1 MMDRRI
7 HLIGSFMKSFL
18 LLCGGLLLAAPH
30 ARADSS
36 RELTESFLAD
46 LRQRAV
52 RAHPS
57 VAAARSRADAA
68 TAGIRAVRLW
78 DDPELGL
85 AVKAADRAMREDDGD
100 LRLSLSQK
108 LPRPSVYRAE
118 RVMAAA
124 DTAAK
129 QAETRDA
136 ALMTGRE
143 AATAAIE
150 LALADEVVAVQTA
163 QLDWSGKMLANARAK
178 ALDPTGNA
186 IESLR
191 LEGEL
196 ARDRQMLDSARRT
209 RAGLARRLNVVLG
222 QALDSP
228 WPELRLPG
236 RAGPTPVAAG
246 EIARLSRSNPSY
258 LAKLRETDAAAAGGD
273 VARAMRKPE
282 FMIDVETNW
291 WSGGGEYRDTMIGLK
306 MTLPWFNEP
315 VYRAKIDQADR
326 LTDAAAADTEALKRE
341 LAGKVV
347 ASVTEAENAAR
358 EARAIET
365 DVLPALE
372 KAATAT
378 ESAWIGSQAMLT
390 EVLEARR
397 ALLATRL
404 EQRRAVAAQRAALEE
419 LETLVPR
426 QR

>member
-30 ARADSS
+30 ARADSA
-36 RELTESFLAD
+36 RELTESYLAD
-46 LRQRAV
+46 LRQRAA

-57 VAAARSRADAA
+57 TVAARSRADAA

-85 AVKAADRAMREDDGD
+85 GVTAADRMMREDDGD
-100 LRLSLSQK
+100 LRVSFSQK
-108 LPRPSVYRAE
+108 IPRPSVYRAE
-118 RVMAAA
+118 RAMASAEA
-124 DTAAK
+124 AAK

-143 AATAAIE
+143 AAATAIE
-150 LALADEVVAVQTA
+150 LALADEIVALQAA
-163 QLDWSGKMLANARAK
+163 QLEWTGKMAENARAK
-178 ALDPTGNA
+178 ALDPSGNA
-186 IESLR
+186 VESLR
-191 LEGEL
+191 MEGEL
-196 ARDRQMLDSARRT
+196 ARDRQMLESARRT
-209 RAGLARRLNVVLG
+209 RTGLARRLNVILG
-222 QALDSP
+222 KPLDSA

-236 RAGPTPVAAG
+236 RAGPTPVASG
-246 EIARLSRSNPSY
+246 EVARIRRSNPAY
-258 LAKLRETDAAAAGGD
+258 LAKLRETDAAAAGGE

-282 FMIDVETNW
+282 FMVDVETNW
-291 WSGGGEYRDTMIGLK
+291 WSGGEYRDTMIGLK

-315 VYRAKIDQADR
+315 VYRAKIEQADR
-326 LTDAAAADTEALKRE
+326 LTDAASAEAEVLKRE

-347 ASVTEAENAAR
+347 ATVTEAENAAR
-358 EARAIET
+358 EARAFEGE
-365 DVLPALE
+365 VLPAME
-372 KAATAT
+372 KAAEAT
-378 ESAWIGSQAMLT
+378 ESAWIGSKAMLS